1 MKISQKYKPLF
12 DIPFARENAHKSD
25 YWKAL
30 SGVDTVVIT
39 GGRDSAKSFTTSLA
53 LCDYTVNHNHRVL
66 YTRYTLTSAKDSI
79 IPDFKEKISLLNYDN
94 FFNVTNDRITG
105 KHNDSKIV
113 FKGIKTSSGNQ
124 TASLK
129 SLKDFS
135 CFVCEEAEEYPNF
148 DDWEKIQL
156 SIRAVD
162 VQALNILIL
171 NPTTKKHWVYTNFFQ
186 DKGVK
191 GGFNGIKDN
200 ILYIHTTYLDV
211 LKEHIAPKNYRR
223 YEGARLI
230 HEQLKGLKGKELEK
244 CSKLDIRLYKYYKY
258 VVLGGWLET
267 AEGIIFDDWTLF
279 DEFPKDYDLRIFGL
293 DFGFTNDPAAF
304 VECVLKD
311 GKMYAKEHIYETR
324 LLNREL
330 SFRIKEMLPE
340 DEDECF
346 IVADSAAPKDI
357 AELNALG
364 LVVMPCVKGQ
374 GSILNGIKK
383 MKQKDIY
390 IHRDSANLIDEFNNY
405 KTIEITN
412 SKGETVTHIVDK
424 YNHLIDALRYC
435 STRYEV

>member
-1 MKISQKYKPLF
+1 MNISEKYKPLF
-12 DIPFARENAHKSD
+12 DLPLARQNAEKSP
-25 YWKAL
+25 YWLAL
-30 SGVDTVVIT
+30 SQVDTVIIT

-53 LCDYTVNHNHRVL
+53 LCDYTVNYNHRVL

-79 IPDFKEKISLLNYDN
+79 IPDFNEKISLLDYDE
-94 FFNVTNDRITG
+94 FFHITNDRIQG

-186 DKGVK
+186 DVGVV
-191 GGFNGIKDN
+191 GGFNGIKNN
-200 ILYIHTTYLDV
+200 ILYIHTTYKDV
-211 LKEHIAPKNYRR
+211 LKDYIAPKNYRR
-223 YEGARLI
+223 YEEARQVFNRLEAMDK
-230 HEQLKGLKGKELEK
+230 HTRELQERA
-244 CSKLDIRLYKYYKY
+244 DIRKHDYYKH

-267 AEGIIFDDWTLF
+267 AEGIIYDNWVTFTD
-279 DEFPKDYDLRIFGL
+279 FPEDYDLRLFGL

-304 VECVLKD
+304 VEVVISGDDL
-311 GKMYAKEHIYETR
+311 YIKEHIYQTR
-324 LLNREL
+324 LLNKEL
-330 SFRIKEMLPE
+330 SEMIKIILPDNE
-340 DEDECF
+340 DETY

-364 LVVMPCVKGQ
+364 LYVMPCVKGQ
-374 GSILNGIKK
+374 GSIQNGINKV
-383 MKQKDIY
+383 KQKNMFV
-390 IHRDSANLIDEFNNY
+390 HKDSVHLQDELNHY
-405 KTIEITN
+405 RTMAITN
-412 SKGETVTHIVDK
+412 SKGETVAHIVKSDD
-424 YNHLIDALRYC
+424 HLCDAFRYAA
-435 STRYEV
+435 TRYIV